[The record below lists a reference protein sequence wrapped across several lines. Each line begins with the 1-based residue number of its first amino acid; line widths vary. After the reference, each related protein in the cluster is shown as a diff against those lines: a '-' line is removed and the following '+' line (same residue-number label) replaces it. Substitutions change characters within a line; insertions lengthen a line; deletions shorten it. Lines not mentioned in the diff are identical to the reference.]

1 MNRLI
6 DALAMIENV
15 AVSNDGN
22 GMYLVSFVC
31 GWVKD
36 GFGLKGIWGTGN
48 TVEEAAENYL
58 LQIAGQ
64 RLIVETEQGRHELYV
79 IERVIKEGNDDHQ
92 QETV

>member
-31 GWVKD
+31 G
-36 GFGLKGIWGTGN
+36 
-48 TVEEAAENYL
+48 
-58 LQIAGQ
+58 
-64 RLIVETEQGRHELYV
+64 
-79 IERVIKEGNDDHQ
+79 
-92 QETV
+92 

>member
-15 AVSNDGN
+15 AVSNDRKGKFH
-22 GMYLVSFVC
+22 VSFVC

-48 TVEEAAENYL
+48 TVEEAAKDYL

-79 IERVIKEGNDDHQ
+79 IGRVIKEGNNDHQ